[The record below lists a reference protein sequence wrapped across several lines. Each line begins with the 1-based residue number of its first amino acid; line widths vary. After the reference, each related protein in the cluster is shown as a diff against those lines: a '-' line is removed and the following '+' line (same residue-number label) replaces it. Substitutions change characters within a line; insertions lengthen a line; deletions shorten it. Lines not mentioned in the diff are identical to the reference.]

1 MKTTL
6 SFVRTNHDAH
16 PPSQAKASHR
26 QKSLCCSSETEID
39 LRGDIVTNA
48 SRYLGAMRSRQDEP
62 AARSPSFAQLEQPG
76 QQALSSTS
84 VGISQW
90 GGEIRIFAS
99 GGTKQGWNNH
109 GTNVLDLAR
118 PGVHG
123 GARAG
128 IALLPTSRSPRSRVT
143 LAFLWGEKRRALVG
157 GLWPSLRFASIP
169 MDRNKDL
176 RREIPGSG
184 RTGRCTAPLS
194 HH

>member
-1 MKTTL
+1 MKATL

-39 LRGDIVTNA
+39 LRDDIVTNA

-99 GGTKQGWNNH
+99 SSEGTKQGRNNH
-109 GTNVLDLAR
+109 GTKVIDLAR

-128 IALLPTSRSPRSRVT
+128 IALLPTSRGPRSRVT
-143 LAFLWGEKRRALVG
+143 LAFLWGEKRRAFVG
-157 GLWPSLRFASIP
+157 GLWPSV
-169 MDRNKDL
+169 
-176 RREIPGSG
+176 
-184 RTGRCTAPLS
+184 
-194 HH
+194 